1 MNNFMR
7 FFNKNQKNIF
17 LATAVV
23 IFVILIIVILNQ
35 YYIAQE
41 ENNQKI
47 AQDKQLTTENGY
59 SSVVPPYLLSH
70 NLFPDE
76 LTLIAQKSRDGYIVF
91 FQASWDLSPL
101 LSEKEVPAI
110 KRLLLL
116 GLKAAIGWNSSSVP
130 PYLLS
135 QILFPTES
143 IKTHQ

>member
-59 SSVVPPYLLSH
+59 SNQENV
-70 NLFPDE
+70 
-76 LTLIAQKSRDGYIVF
+76 TLDNI
-91 FQASWDLSPL
+91 
-101 LSEKEVPAI
+101 E
-110 KRLLLL
+110 
-116 GLKAAIGWNSSSVP
+116 
-130 PYLLS
+130 
-135 QILFPTES
+135 TES
-143 IKTHQ
+143 VKKLNNNTIENTMKKFVSYCNSGDYVQAYNIDLI

>member
-17 LATAVV
+17 LAVAVV

-59 SSVVPPYLLSH
+59 SNQENVTLDNIEEIGKIGVDVVSSGALTHSVKALDISMK
-70 NLFPDE
+70 NLKN
-76 LTLIAQKSRDGYIVF
+76 I
-91 FQASWDLSPL
+91 
-101 LSEKEVPAI
+101 
-110 KRLLLL
+110 
-116 GLKAAIGWNSSSVP
+116 
-130 PYLLS
+130 
-135 QILFPTES
+135 
-143 IKTHQ
+143 